1 MAYEGISTDWTF
13 AANADLSTKQYR
25 IVKLHTDGTI
35 VVSSQG
41 TNALDQLGILQDKP
55 AAAGRACQVR
65 LQGISKAVAGAA
77 INPGASVM
85 SDGNGAVI
93 AATNGKMAIGIH
105 IGTSAA
111 AASDIVPILL
121 TGIFGAVV

>member
-1 MAYEGISTDWTF
+1 MAYEGIGTDWTF
-13 AANADLSTKQYR
+13 NASADLSTKQYR
-25 IVKLHTDGTI
+25 VVKLHSDGTI

-41 TNALDQLGILQDKP
+41 TAALDQLGILQDKP

-65 LQGISKAVAGAA
+65 LFGISKAVAGAA

-85 SDGNGAVI
+85 ADGNGAVI
-93 AATNGKMAIGIH
+93 AATNGKMALGIH

-111 AASDIVPILL
+111 ANNDIVPILL
-121 TGIFGAVV
+121 SGIFGAVV